1 MTKLFLKAEFIGPDE
16 ALTGP
21 AWVFRPSDRQ
31 AEAAM
36 GPPKFSDG
44 DIIRAEI
51 KRPRHPGHHRKY
63 WAMLKIVHEGTAVQ
77 DLYPTTDKL
86 HQAIKG
92 ALGYYSEVRLPDGK
106 VFQVV
111 DSIAFESMAQDEFE
125 VFYDKAVDLIVQQV
139 VPNLDREDLA
149 REVES
154 MVSK

>member
-1 MTKLFLKAEFIGPDE
+1 MKRGFFKVTGGRGKFLVASDSASQGVLDGYKAGDVVRVQVSKP
-16 ALTGP
+16 
-21 AWVFRPSDRQ
+21 RN
-31 AEAAM
+31 
-36 GPPKFSDG
+36 PK
-44 DIIRAEI
+44 
-51 KRPRHPGHHRKY
+51 HHAKY

-111 DSIAFESMAQDEFE
+111 DSIAFEAMAQDEFE
-125 VFYDKAVDLIVQQV
+125 VFYDKAVDLIVSQV

-149 REVES
+149 REVEA
-154 MVSK
+154 MTK

>member
-1 MTKLFLKAEFIGPDE
+1 
-16 ALTGP
+16 
-21 AWVFRPSDRQ
+21 
-31 AEAAM
+31 
-36 GPPKFSDG
+36 
-44 DIIRAEI
+44 
-51 KRPRHPGHHRKY
+51 
-63 WAMLKIVHEGTAVQ
+63 MLKIVHEGTAVQ

-92 ALGYYSEVRLPDGK
+92 ALGYYSEVKLPDGK

-111 DSIAFESMAQDEFE
+111 DSIAFESMDQHAFE
-125 VFYDKAVDLIVQQV
+125 EFYDKAVDLIVSQV

>member
-1 MTKLFLKAEFIGPDE
+1 MKRGFFKVGGGRTKLLMPSDE
-16 ALTGP
+16 A
-21 AWVFRPSDRQ
+21 SQ
-31 AEAAM
+31 AIL
-36 GPPKFSDG
+36 DG
-44 DIIRAEI
+44 CKPGDVVRIQVS
-51 KRPRHPGHHRKY
+51 KPRHPGHHRKY

-92 ALGYYSEVRLPDGK
+92 ALGYFNEVKLPDGK

-111 DSIAFESMAQDEFE
+111 DSIAFESMDQHAFEEF
-125 VFYDKAVDLIVQQV
+125 YGKAVDLIVSQV
-139 VPNLDREDLA
+139 VPNLNREDLA